1 MTDKYLTIKPQIMSR
16 SSIYENQWIEL
27 IFENR
32 NKEYGAYQLRRDSV
46 KSSFTALFMGL
57 LFVASIG
64 GITTIISRLNPV
76 IATVST
82 IPEWSDP
89 IQVTDIVMPEIE
101 KPVLPNVQRQA
112 IETTIIKDQLKNPV
126 IVNSQEAS
134 QNIATNVENRNAG
147 DVISE
152 GVGTPGLNSSAT
164 GTGATETPNTVD
176 IGTSIVNTTAL
187 DKMPEFPGGIKKF
200 YNYVGNNFE
209 KPDIDDLSTFKVY
222 VSFVIERD
230 GSMTDIKVIKDPGYG
245 LGKEAIRVLKSLKT
259 KWSPGMIDSKPVR
272 TSYTLPIS
280 VVTN

>member
-1 MTDKYLTIKPQIMSR
+1 MKNKYLTIKPQIMPR
-16 SSIYENQWIEL
+16 SSIYESQWIEL
-27 IFENR
+27 VFENK

-64 GITTIISRLNPV
+64 GITTIISHFNPV
-76 IATVST
+76 ISPDST

-89 IQVTDIVMPEIE
+89 IQVTNIVLPEVE
-101 KPVLPNVQRQA
+101 KPVLPNVQSPA
-112 IETTIIKDQLKNPV
+112 TESTIIKDQLKNPV

-134 QNIATNVENRNAG
+134 QNIATNVENKNTG

-152 GVGTPGLNSSAT
+152 GVGTPGLNSTSAGP
-164 GTGATETPNTVD
+164 GTTEIPNTVD
-176 IGTSIVNTTAL
+176 ISTSVVNTTAL

-200 YNYVGNNFE
+200 YNYIGNNFE
-209 KPDIDDLSTFKVY
+209 KPEIDDLSTFKVY

-245 LGKEAIRVLKSLKT
+245 LGREAIRVLKSLKT